1 MTVRSQDDLAGDEG
15 RWLPLDAVREC
26 FGWLVTGP
34 EPLSLDGRPF
44 VGLPDRMIPLDELRD
59 RLLRRGCPN
68 ATRDAVWG
76 ELVSRARREGATW
89 TVACAGMALPMLAST
104 ARWLSARYPDGDP
117 FDVHAEVLAGFL
129 DALARIDLQRPHV
142 LARLRW
148 AAYRAGKRALSEALD
163 APTPVPPGYRSAPPR
178 PPWGHPDL
186 VLARAVR
193 EGVLTRT
200 EADLIGATRL
210 EDVAV
215 DGWAAEHGTTIDA
228 AYKTRRR
235 AELRLAAYLRQ
246 AAIEADENDPVG
258 EHVTSHLTGPAPT
271 SASLPPAG
279 QASRNVVSL
288 SKGTRGEQTEEVADA
303 VSKTG
308 SDSGL
313 FSCGPT
319 TPDQPEAETSEVP
332 RCA

>member
-15 RWLPLDAVREC
+15 RWLPLDAAREC

-34 EPLSLDGRPF
+34 DPLALDGRPF

-76 ELVSRARREGATW
+76 ELVSRARSEGASW

-104 ARWLSARYPDGDP
+104 ARWLSARYPGDP

-129 DALARIDLQRPHV
+129 DALSRIDLQRPHV

-163 APTPVPPGYRSAPPR
+163 APTPLPPGYRSAPPH

-215 DGWAAEHGTTIDA
+215 DRWAAEHGTTIDA

-235 AELRLAAYLRQ
+235 AEHRLAAYLRQ

-258 EHVTSHLTGPAPT
+258 EHVTSHLTGTPT
-271 SASLPPAG
+271 SASPPPSD
-279 QASRNVVSL
+279 QSSRNVVPL
-288 SKGTRGEQTEEVADA
+288 SKRAGAEQTEKVADA